1 MRNLVNTKPHAFVPL
16 TLTPEHKT
24 FDSDDEEQEDQESY
38 CIDGYHPVQIGDIFN
53 QKYLIIRKL
62 GWGGFSTVW
71 LCWDLYDVKCQ
82 FKALKIVKSAECD
95 TRAALNE
102 INLLKRTR
110 ELDTFGHS
118 KGKLV
123 KLLDNFT
130 ISGVNGTHICMVFE
144 VLGNSVLQLISRSG
158 SIGFPITKV
167 KNIIRQVLE
176 GLDYL
181 HTTCKI
187 IHTDIKPENICL
199 NQNGVCKL
207 SFSQW
212 EKLRSKLPAHLLTR
226 LTEELKIDQR
236 KVDHVCEMPVKI
248 VDLGNACWVNNH
260 FSDTIQTR
268 SYRSPEVILRWGYG
282 PSADIWSTACMAFE
296 LATHQYCF
304 LCVRILRG
312 NSTRKTRF
320 IWGRL
325 WACWVMYRNG

>member
-1 MRNLVNTKPHAFVPL
+1 MRNLVNTKPHAFVPR

-38 CIDGYHPVQIGDIFN
+38 CKDGYHPVQIGEIFN

-62 GWGGFSTVW
+62 GWGGFSNR
-71 LCWDLYDVKCQ
+71 LALLGPLRP
-82 FKALKIVKSAECD
+82 LKIVKSAECD

-110 ELDTFGHS
+110 ELDTLGQS
-118 KGKLV
+118 KGKIV
-123 KLLDNFT
+123 ELLDNFT
-130 ISGVNGTHICMVFE
+130 ISGINGTHICMV
-144 VLGNSVLQLISRSG
+144 LKSG

-236 KVDHVCEMPVKI
+236 EVDHVCEMPVKI

-260 FSDTIQTR
+260 FSDTIQSR

-282 PSADIWSTACMAFE
+282 SSADIWSTACMAFE
-296 LATHQYCF
+296 LATQQNLF
-304 LCVRILRG
+304 PVREDTAGKFYTKDEIHLGSIVGLLGDVPEWLAFSSRHA
-312 NSTRKTRF
+312 RK
-320 IWGRL
+320 
-325 WACWVMYRNG
+325 